1 MHGAQDLEK
10 EPGFLQTGALG
21 VWQGEPLPLCGA
33 GSSQGL
39 GPCPTSLAG
48 SPPC

>member
-1 MHGAQDLEK
+1 MELRMQG
-10 EPGFLQTGALG
+10 TGLPTDRG
-21 VWQGEPLPLCGA
+21 PWVWWGEPLPICGA
-33 GSSQGL
+33 DSSQGL